1 MQFDPELIIFDHDGV
16 LVDSEILAMEHL
28 AAMSTAHG
36 VTTSIPD
43 AFDFYLGTSFDYV
56 VEHLRT
62 NGAVIDR
69 DEAHAA
75 FHVSLFNDFR
85 TRLQEIPG
93 TSGLLQT
100 LKENNQLI
108 SIASSGSRERVTLG
122 ITTTGINHYFKDS
135 IITTAEDAKRGKPFP
150 DLFLIT
156 AERAGV
162 DPRNCLVIEDSPF
175 GVEAASRAGMSSIG
189 LAYRTPAEKLSAAD
203 LVVCTPEEVLLAL
216 GYQPFAPPDRSTAIT
231 STSASKRE

>member
-1 MQFDPELIIFDHDGV
+1 MKFDPELIIFDHDGV

-28 AAMSTAHG
+28 ASISTAHG
-36 VTTSIPD
+36 VPTSIPE
-43 AFDFYLGTSFDYV
+43 AFDLYLGTSFDYV
-56 VEHLRT
+56 VEYLRT
-62 NGAVIDR
+62 NGAVVDR
-69 DEAHAA
+69 DEVHDA
-75 FHVSLFNDFR
+75 FHTSLFEDFR

-93 TSGLLQT
+93 TCDLLQT
-100 LKENNQLI
+100 LEDNNQLI

-122 ITTTGINHYFKDS
+122 ITTTGVNQYFKDS

-156 AERAGV
+156 AERAGI

-175 GVEAASRAGMSSIG
+175 GIEAASHAGMSSIG

-203 LVVCTPEEVLLAL
+203 LVVRTPKEVLLAL
-216 GYQPFAPPDRSTAIT
+216 GY
-231 STSASKRE
+231 